1 MDSRDQSLEGGV
13 MLEARR
19 MLYNPLLS
27 YIAIKVAIRF
37 LAFSSY
43 IKLSIP
49 NIIVLKDPKGIRGIK
64 GAVTPGVGG

>member
-1 MDSRDQSLEGGV
+1 
-13 MLEARR
+13 

-37 LAFSSY
+37 LAFSFY

-49 NIIVLKDPKGIRGIK
+49 NIIVLEDLKGIQGIK
-64 GAVTPGVGG
+64 GVVTLGVEG